1 MENAT
6 DHVKQ
11 KPAFTLKRFHISED
25 YGFLLPNPLK
35 ELPPFYNSWMEIAH
49 RLVYLIESHQL
60 RSQINKMPLLSCQYL
75 QGHRELCLAHLVL
88 SFITMGY
95 VWQEGEKEVPKILP
109 RNLAIPFGEVS
120 EMLGLPPIL
129 VHTDFVLVNWKK
141 KDPHGNLEPIVS
153 LPGGTSTVGF
163 ILISFLTEKAAAP
176 GLKKAGD
183 MQPMDSCKAIQSHWE
198 AGWHINLNTFHF
210 MQAIAKAVNGLLQP
224 DDKILAEAL
233 QEVTNTLQE
242 MTQTLKKIHGKLV
255 IHIHLRHGHRMKNC
269 VDPSVFYGVTR
280 IFFSGW
286 KDNPVL
292 PEGLLYEGLC
302 EQPLE
307 YSGGSAAQSS
317 TLHSFDE
324 LLGIQHQKE
333 SAAFLHRM
341 RKYMPPP
348 HQAFIEEIQSVPP
361 LKDHV
366 LSSGNK
372 DLQSMYN
379 KCVAALSELR
389 TYHITMV
396 TKYIVIAAKKAKD
409 KLNKIPQTTSPP
421 SFLEGV
427 GTGGSQVLKF
437 LKSVRDST
445 KEAMV
450 QL

>member
-1 MENAT
+1 MENST
-6 DHVKQ
+6 LSVKQ

-35 ELPPFYNSWMEIAH
+35 ELPPFYSPWMEIAH

-60 RSQINKMPLLSCQYL
+60 RFQVNKMPLLSCQYL
-75 QGHRELCLAHLVL
+75 QGHRELYLAHLVL

-120 EMLGLPPIL
+120 EMLSLPPIL

-141 KDPHGNLEPIVS
+141 KNPQGRLEIENLEPIVTF
-153 LPGGTSTVGF
+153 PGGTSTVGF
-163 ILISFLTEKAAAP
+163 ILVSLLTEKVAAP
-176 GLKKAGD
+176 GLK
-183 MQPMDSCKAIQSHWE
+183 
-198 AGWHINLNTFHF
+198 
-210 MQAIAKAVNGLLQP
+210 AIAKAVNGLLQP
-224 DDKILAEAL
+224 DDQILAEAL

-242 MTQTLKKIHGKLV
+242 MTKTLKKMHDY
-255 IHIHLRHGHRMKNC
+255 

-286 KDNPVL
+286 KDNPAL

-302 EQPLE
+302 EQPLA

-317 TLHSFDE
+317 TLHAFDE

-341 RKYMPPP
+341 RKYMPPH
-348 HQAFIEEIQSVPP
+348 HQAFIEEIRSVPR

-366 LSSGNK
+366 LSSGNQ
-372 DLQSMYN
+372 DLQTLYN

-396 TKYIVIAAKKAKD
+396 TKYILIAAKKAK
-409 KLNKIPQTTSPP
+409 NNVSQTTSPP

-427 GTGGSQVLKF
+427 GTGGSRILKF
-437 LKSVRDST
+437 LKSVRDTT
-445 KEAMV
+445 KDAMI

>member
-6 DHVKQ
+6 LSVKQ

-35 ELPPFYNSWMEIAH
+35 ELPPFYSPWMEIAH
-49 RLVYLIESHQL
+49 QLVYLIESHQL
-60 RSQINKMPLLSCQYL
+60 RFQVNKMPLLSCQYL
-75 QGHRELCLAHLVL
+75 QGHRELYLAHLVL

-120 EMLGLPPIL
+120 EMLSLPPIL

-141 KDPHGNLEPIVS
+141 KNPQG
-153 LPGGTSTVGF
+153 
-163 ILISFLTEKAAAP
+163 
-176 GLKKAGD
+176 
-183 MQPMDSCKAIQSHWE
+183 
-198 AGWHINLNTFHF
+198 
-210 MQAIAKAVNGLLQP
+210 
-224 DDKILAEAL
+224 
-233 QEVTNTLQE
+233 
-242 MTQTLKKIHGKLV
+242 
-255 IHIHLRHGHRMKNC
+255 
-269 VDPSVFYGVTR
+269 Y
-280 IFFSGW
+280 W
-286 KDNPVL
+286 KDNPAL

-302 EQPLE
+302 EQPLA

-317 TLHSFDE
+317 TLHAFDE

-341 RKYMPPP
+341 RKYMPPH
-348 HQAFIEEIQSVPP
+348 HQAFIEEIRSVPR

-366 LSSGNK
+366 LSSGNQ
-372 DLQSMYN
+372 DLQTLYN
-379 KCVAALSELR
+379 MCVAALSELR

-396 TKYIVIAAKKAKD
+396 TKYILIAAKKAK
-409 KLNKIPQTTSPP
+409 NNVSQTTSPP

-427 GTGGSQVLKF
+427 GTGGSRILKF
-437 LKSVRDST
+437 LKSVRDTT
-445 KEAMV
+445 KDAMI

>member
-6 DHVKQ
+6 HHEKQ
-11 KPAFTLKRFHISED
+11 KAAFTLKRFHISED

-35 ELPPFYNSWMEIAH
+35 ELPPFYSPWMEIAH
-49 RLVYLIESHQL
+49 RLASLIESHQL
-60 RSQINKMPLLSCQYL
+60 RSQVHKMPLLSCQYL
-75 QGHRELCLAHLVL
+75 QGHRELYLAHLVL

-95 VWQEGEKEVPKILP
+95 VWQDGEKEVPKVLP

-141 KDPHGNLEPIVS
+141 KNPQGRLEIENLEPIVTF
-153 LPGGTSTVGF
+153 PGGKSTVGF
-163 ILISFLTEKAAAP
+163 ILVSLLAEKVAAP
-176 GLKKAGD
+176 GLK
-183 MQPMDSCKAIQSHWE
+183 
-198 AGWHINLNTFHF
+198 
-210 MQAIAKAVNGLLQP
+210 AIAKAVNGLLQP
-224 DDKILAEAL
+224 NDKILAEAL

-242 MTQTLKKIHGKLV
+242 MTKTLKKMHD
-255 IHIHLRHGHRMKNC
+255 H

-302 EQPLE
+302 EEPLA

-317 TLHSFDE
+317 TLHAFDE

-333 SAAFLHRM
+333 SAGFLHRM
-341 RKYMPPP
+341 RKYMPPH
-348 HQAFIEEIQSVPP
+348 HQAFIEEIRSVPR

-366 LSSGNK
+366 LSSANQ
-372 DLQSMYN
+372 DLQSTYN

-389 TYHITMV
+389 TYHITLV
-396 TKYIVIAAKKAKD
+396 TKYIVIAAKKAK
-409 KLNKIPQTTSPP
+409 NNISQTTSPP
-421 SFLEGV
+421 SFLEVV
-427 GTGGSQVLKF
+427 GTGGSRVLKF
-437 LKSVRDST
+437 LKSVRDTT
-445 KEAMV
+445 KEAMI

>member
-1 MENAT
+1 MENAM
-6 DHVKQ
+6 HQMKQ

-35 ELPPFYNSWMEIAH
+35 ELPPFYGPWMEIAH
-49 RLVYLIESHQL
+49 RLTYLIESHQL
-60 RSQINKMPLLSCQYL
+60 RSQVNKMPLLSCQYL
-75 QGHRELCLAHLVL
+75 QGHRELYLAHLVL

-95 VWQEGEKEVPKILP
+95 VWQEGEKAVPKILP

-141 KDPHGNLEPIVS
+141 KNPQGRLEIENVEPIVTF
-153 LPGGTSTVGF
+153 PGGASADGF
-163 ILISFLTEKAAAP
+163 ILVSLLVEKVAAP
-176 GLKKAGD
+176 GLK
-183 MQPMDSCKAIQSHWE
+183 
-198 AGWHINLNTFHF
+198 
-210 MQAIAKAVNGLLQP
+210 AIAKAVNGLLQP

-233 QEVTNTLQE
+233 QEVTNTIEE
-242 MTQTLKKIHGKLV
+242 MTKTLKKMHDY
-255 IHIHLRHGHRMKNC
+255 

-302 EQPLE
+302 EHPLA

-317 TLHSFDE
+317 TLHAFDE

-333 SAAFLHRM
+333 SAAFLHGM
-341 RKYMPPP
+341 RKYMPHH

-361 LKDHV
+361 LKEHI
-366 LSSGNK
+366 LYSGNL
-372 DLQSMYN
+372 DLRSMYN

-389 TYHITMV
+389 TYHITLV
-396 TKYIVIAAKKAKD
+396 AKYVVIASKKAKSS
-409 KLNKIPQTTSPP
+409 ISQSTTPP
-421 SFLEGV
+421 SFLERM
-427 GTGGSQVLKF
+427 GTGGTHVLKF
-437 LKSVRDST
+437 LKCVRDTT
-445 KEAMV
+445 KEAMI

>member
-1 MENAT
+1 MENST
-6 DHVKQ
+6 LSVKQ

-25 YGFLLPNPLK
+25 YGFLLPNPL
-35 ELPPFYNSWMEIAH
+35 
-49 RLVYLIESHQL
+49 
-60 RSQINKMPLLSCQYL
+60 MPLLSCQYL
-75 QGHRELCLAHLVL
+75 QGHRELYLAHLVL

-120 EMLGLPPIL
+120 EMLSLPPIL

-141 KDPHGNLEPIVS
+141 KNPQGRLEIENLEPIVTF
-153 LPGGTSTVGF
+153 PGGTSTVGF
-163 ILISFLTEKAAAP
+163 ILVSLLTEKVAAP
-176 GLKKAGD
+176 GLK
-183 MQPMDSCKAIQSHWE
+183 
-198 AGWHINLNTFHF
+198 
-210 MQAIAKAVNGLLQP
+210 AIAKAVNGLLQP
-224 DDKILAEAL
+224 DDQILAEAL

-242 MTQTLKKIHGKLV
+242 MTKTLKKMHDY
-255 IHIHLRHGHRMKNC
+255 

-286 KDNPVL
+286 KDNPAL

-302 EQPLE
+302 EQPLA

-317 TLHSFDE
+317 TLHAFDE

-341 RKYMPPP
+341 RKYMPPH
-348 HQAFIEEIQSVPP
+348 HQAFIEEIRSVPR

-366 LSSGNK
+366 LSSGNQ
-372 DLQSMYN
+372 DLQTLYN

-396 TKYIVIAAKKAKD
+396 TKYILIAAKKAK
-409 KLNKIPQTTSPP
+409 NNVSQTTSPP

-427 GTGGSQVLKF
+427 GTGGSRILKF
-437 LKSVRDST
+437 LKSVRDTT
-445 KEAMV
+445 KDAMI